1 MPIFAEAQPCLL
13 AKLVTQLKLQ
23 IFSQNDHVYRK
34 RRNVVFNCSAK
45 VFVTFEEG
53 SAFGNISIVNIPATI
68 EIRRTQLLYLIY
80 FLESKIGNRRT
91 VNIRSVVE
99 YLSAHDVLIEHERA
113 YLHKRNLLD
122 EDVMP
127 EKKTTQ
133 LEKHIDNLEIC
144 FARILVECKANVS
157 KLNQRL

>member
-45 VFVTFEEG
+45 VFVTFEED
-53 SAFGNISIVNIPATI
+53 SAF
-68 EIRRTQLLYLIY
+68 
-80 FLESKIGNRRT
+80 ESKIGNRRT